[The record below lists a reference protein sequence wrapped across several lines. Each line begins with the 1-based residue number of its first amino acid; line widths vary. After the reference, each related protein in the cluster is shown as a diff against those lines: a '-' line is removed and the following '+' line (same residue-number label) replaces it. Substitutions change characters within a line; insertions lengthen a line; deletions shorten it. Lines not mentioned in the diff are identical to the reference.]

1 MPAGAAGTAVF
12 VTAAVLAAIFAE
24 FLSALLSVLLS
35 ALLFALLLALLS
47 ALLAA
52 FLGATLRAIGRGFG
66 NGILDL
72 SEASVSHARES
83 RAIASVVTMAVD
95 RNEAARVERITAF
108 LCDESRDSS
117 RPERNGFDIRHPPG
131 RKLVKRERR
140 IPNSTSILNLLE
152 VF

>member
-35 ALLFALLLALLS
+35 AGLFALLFALLAPLVS
-47 ALLAA
+47 APLAA

-72 SEASVSHARES
+72 SEASVSHASES

-108 LCDESRDSS
+108 LCDESRDES
-117 RPERNGFDIRHPPG
+117 RP
-131 RKLVKRERR
+131 
-140 IPNSTSILNLLE
+140 
-152 VF
+152 

>member
-12 VTAAVLAAIFAE
+12 VTAAVLAAVFAE
-24 FLSALLSVLLS
+24 FLSAPLSVLLFALLS
-35 ALLFALLLALLS
+35 ALLAPLLSVLLS

-72 SEASVSHARES
+72 SEASVSHASES

-95 RNEAARVERITAF
+95 RNEAARVDRITAF

-117 RPERNGFDIRHPPG
+117 RP
-131 RKLVKRERR
+131 
-140 IPNSTSILNLLE
+140 
-152 VF
+152 